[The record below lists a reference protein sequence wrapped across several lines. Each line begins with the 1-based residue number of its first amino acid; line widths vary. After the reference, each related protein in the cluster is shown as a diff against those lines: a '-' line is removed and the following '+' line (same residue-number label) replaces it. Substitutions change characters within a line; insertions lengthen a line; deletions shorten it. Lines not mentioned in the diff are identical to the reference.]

1 VLRDLRP
8 TLALALPVIAAEIG
22 WISMGIVDTMI
33 VRALGPAAIGAVGT
47 GSTLFMTL
55 MVLGIGTLF
64 SLDTFVSHAFGAGRI
79 DDCHRWLFAGLY
91 LAAGLSV
98 VSVLIGLWGVTWL
111 PRMGLHPAVR
121 DLLAPYLVR
130 LLWSAPPL
138 LVYTV
143 CRRYLQA
150 MNVVWP
156 VMFSLVTANIVNA
169 VGNWA
174 FVYGRLGMPALGVA
188 GSAYATLAARVYMT
202 GFLIVVIVRREQR
215 RPSGLHDV
223 PLTIDGPRVAR
234 LLRLGLPAALQV
246 VLEVGVFGAVSALAA
261 RITPVAVAAN
271 QIALNVASFFFMVP
285 LGLSSAAAVRV
296 GQAMGR
302 RDSAGARRAGW
313 TAMGIA
319 LVYAITM
326 SALFLAIPNLFLRL
340 FTSDV
345 SLLALGALLL
355 AIVAVF
361 QPFDGLQNVTTGAL
375 RGLGDTRT
383 PMVLNLIG
391 HWAIGLPLAY
401 WLCFRHGWGVQGL
414 WIGLAAG
421 LMLIGSILVLVW
433 QVESKNSLTARGRSE
448 TPDLTRP

>member
-188 GSAYATLAARVYMT
+188 GCYSRLSRCFSRSMDSRTSRRAPCAASA
-202 GFLIVVIVRREQR
+202 
-215 RPSGLHDV
+215 
-223 PLTIDGPRVAR
+223 
-234 LLRLGLPAALQV
+234 
-246 VLEVGVFGAVSALAA
+246 
-261 RITPVAVAAN
+261 TP
-271 QIALNVASFFFMVP
+271 
-285 LGLSSAAAVRV
+285 
-296 GQAMGR
+296 
-302 RDSAGARRAGW
+302 ARRW
-313 TAMGIA
+313 
-319 LVYAITM
+319 
-326 SALFLAIPNLFLRL
+326 
-340 FTSDV
+340 
-345 SLLALGALLL
+345 
-355 AIVAVF
+355 
-361 QPFDGLQNVTTGAL
+361 
-375 RGLGDTRT
+375 
-383 PMVLNLIG
+383 
-391 HWAIGLPLAY
+391 
-401 WLCFRHGWGVQGL
+401 C
-414 WIGLAAG
+414 
-421 LMLIGSILVLVW
+421 SI
-433 QVESKNSLTARGRSE
+433 
-448 TPDLTRP
+448 